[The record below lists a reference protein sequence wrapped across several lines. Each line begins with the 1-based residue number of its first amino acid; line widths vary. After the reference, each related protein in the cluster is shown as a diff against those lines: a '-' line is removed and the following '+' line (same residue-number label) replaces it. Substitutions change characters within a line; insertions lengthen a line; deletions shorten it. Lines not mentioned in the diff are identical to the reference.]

1 MRHKI
6 INKLADIHPY
16 ELLKVE
22 LILEG
27 EKELNFIKNN
37 PEVVENYLIY
47 ELDAI
52 SVLERKH
59 PSYTIKTLKSDIGI

>member
-6 INKLADIHPY
+6 IDKLADVHPY

-22 LILEG
+22 LIPED
-27 EKELNFIKNN
+27 EKELDFIKNN
-37 PEVVENYLIY
+37 SVEIENYLIY

-52 SVLERKH
+52 SVIERKY
-59 PSYTIKTLKSDIGI
+59 PFYTMKTLKNNVEI